1 MRDLLKASCLI
12 CGAIAVPSHTLM
24 TGLAWPIPLD
34 MPLVRYR
41 IGDLVRPAPQPF
53 YSAYE
58 LHGRVADALATEHG
72 AN

>member
-34 MPLVRYR
+34 MPLVRYQQQT
-41 IGDLVRPAPQPF
+41 L
-53 YSAYE
+53 
-58 LHGRVADALATEHG
+58 
-72 AN
+72 